1 MEVNDEAM
9 LVCVSIKSE
18 MSDHLRYAN
27 TASRTHRI
35 CAVYL
40 YARLRAACT
49 LAQTSLD
56 RGKTRLQLRDALH
69 DVVHVRGRP
78 VRRDRPGVVIDLA
91 GYFGLSIFCR
101 VLGVALLSLKVQLH
115 CTASAS
121 ASGLTP

>member
-35 CAVYL
+35 RAVYL
-40 YARLRAACT
+40 YARLRTACT

-56 RGKTRLQLRDALH
+56 RGKTRLQLCDALH
-69 DVVHVRGRP
+69 DVVHVRP
-78 VRRDRPGVVIDLA
+78 VRRDRPGVVIESA
-91 GYFGLSIFCR
+91 GCFGLSIFCR

-121 ASGLTP
+121 TSGLTA